1 MVGNDADKDT
11 CACCSAPK
19 PGGATPKP
27 APTAAPATT
36 VVTPNKKSDDYL
48 AHLKVIKLKT
58 RPKILPVLT
67 LLKAFSNQMAPNP
80 IIFMD
85 RLLT

>member
-67 LLKAFSNQMAPNP
+67 REPYTKGLFKSTPSFLW
-80 IIFMD
+80 ID
-85 RLLT
+85 C